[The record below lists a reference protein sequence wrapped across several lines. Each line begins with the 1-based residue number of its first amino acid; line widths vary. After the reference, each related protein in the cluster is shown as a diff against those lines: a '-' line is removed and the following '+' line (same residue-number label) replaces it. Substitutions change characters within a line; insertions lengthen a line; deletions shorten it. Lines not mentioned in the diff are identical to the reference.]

1 MLCCIGEFGSASGM
15 RQRLGQRTG
24 TSINSTINISYTGKL
39 NFAIW
44 LWKEQTINRTPE
56 QPQKPQGRD
65 CWAVWSC
72 RWQLLLA
79 HREGWQKYQLVQ
91 QGGKERV
98 QQPKHPW
105 LHPDKKSKHPSI
117 LTLQTQVH
125 HAANVMWH
133 LQHHCALNHWG
144 TESQWAFCSYC
155 L

>member
-15 RQRLGQRTG
+15 WQRLRQHTG

-72 RWQLLLA
+72 RWQLWWPTWKDGKNTNLCS
-79 HREGWQKYQLVQ
+79 REGKREFSSQNTP
-91 QGGKERV
+91 G
-98 QQPKHPW
+98 
-105 LHPDKKSKHPSI
+105 SI
-117 LTLQTQVH
+117 LTRRTSIPASSHCKHKYIMQQTLCDTCSIPVH
-125 HAANVMWH
+125 WITGALSLNRHFAAT
-133 LQHHCALNHWG
+133 A
-144 TESQWAFCSYC
+144 
-155 L
+155 